1 MGKTAFN
8 RIIHEPVRL
17 QIMTYLAAGTKRS
30 CSFSELQE
38 KLGLSSG
45 NLSVQLRRL
54 GEAGYI
60 SVTKKFKNRRP
71 LTSVSLT
78 PGGWRRCRNILPAWK
93 ALCGASRMIPP
104 EMGRSLTVSCSR
116 ETCSIC

>member
-1 MGKTAFN
+1 MAGMHREFKPDK
-8 RIIHEPVRL
+8 IIHEPVRL
-17 QIMTYLAAGTKRS
+17 QIMTYLAAGTKRT

-54 GEAGYI
+54 EEAGYI

-78 PGGWRRCRNILPAWK
+78 PGGMEALQEYIAGLENIVRRFKDDFPRD
-93 ALCGASRMIPP
+93 GP
-104 EMGRSLTVSCSR
+104 EPGR
-116 ETCSIC
+116 

>member
-1 MGKTAFN
+1 MGKTDFN

-17 QIMTYLAAGTKRS
+17 QIITYLAAGTKRS

-78 PGGWRRCRNILPAWK
+78 PGGMEALQEYIAGLESIVRRFKDDSPRDGP
-93 ALCGASRMIPP
+93 
-104 EMGRSLTVSCSR
+104 
-116 ETCSIC
+116 

>member
-1 MGKTAFN
+1 MGKINFN
-8 RIIHEPVRL
+8 KIIHEPVRL
-17 QIMTYLAAGTKRS
+17 QIITYLAAGTKRS

-54 GEAGYI
+54 EEAGYI
-60 SVTKKFKNRRP
+60 SITKKIKNRRP

-78 PGGWRRCRNILPAWK
+78 PGGMEALQEYIAGMERIVRRFKDDFPQDGLEI
-93 ALCGASRMIPP
+93 GS
-104 EMGRSLTVSCSR
+104 
-116 ETCSIC
+116 